1 MKSFKF
7 FIIRSIGLSEKEIN
21 TTLNQLE
28 VEEELGKI
36 ILRVFNSRRREVEKI
51 LKENSSKLSEKVLM
65 DFDWKISVRNNFNK
79 DNTIK

>member
-1 MKSFKF
+1 MTSFKF